1 MRLMERRGI
10 FFLISIALML
20 PGLIY
25 MAWSLA
31 TQGTLLP
38 LSIDY
43 TGGVIW
49 ELRFSEPVTPADVRQ
64 VIVDAGHPDTNVV
77 NVEGDNTVQVKM
89 ESITPE
95 EKAAVSEAL
104 TARFGAVEERRYD
117 NIGPAIGG
125 EVSRAAL
132 IAVAVASLLIL
143 LYLAWA
149 FRQVPHPFRYGT
161 CAVTALVHDVLVV
174 LSFAVIMYMVAGWE
188 IDALFLTAV
197 LTVIGYSVSDS
208 IVVFD
213 RIRENLRRHRNE
225 TYATVAD
232 RSIVE
237 TASRSLGTQI
247 CTMLTLVAILMLGG
261 PTLQKF
267 VAIMIVG
274 LLSGTYSS
282 IFNAAALL
290 VAWEERS
297 FFGKKKSANGS
308 ALPPAKAAAA

>member
-10 FFLISIALML
+10 FFIISLVLML
-20 PGLIY
+20 PAVIY
-25 MAWSLA
+25 MIWSLFA
-31 TQGTLLP
+31 HGTLLP

-43 TGGVIW
+43 TGGTIW
-49 ELRFSEPVTPADVRQ
+49 EVRFQEPVAPADVRQ
-64 VIVDAGHPDTNVV
+64 LIVDAGHSDTSVV
-77 NVEGDNTVQVKM
+77 NVEGENTVQVKM
-89 ESITPE
+89 EHISLE
-95 EKAAVSEAL
+95 EKANLVEAL
-104 TARFGAVEERRYD
+104 TARFGQFEERRYED
-117 NIGPAIGG
+117 IGASIGA
-125 EVSRAAL
+125 EVSRAA
-132 IAVAVASLLIL
+132 IVAVAVASVLIL
-143 LYLAWA
+143 LFLAWA
-149 FRQVPHPFRYGT
+149 FRQVPHPFRYGA

-174 LSFAVIMYMVAGWE
+174 LSFAVIMYLLAGWE

-197 LTVIGYSVSDS
+197 LTVIGFSVSDS

-225 TYATVAD
+225 TFTTVAD

-247 CTMLTLVAILMLGG
+247 CTLLTLVAILMLGG

-274 LLSGTYSS
+274 FVSGTYSS

-297 FFGKKKSANGS
+297 FFGKKKSANGG